1 MISSVNKKDWRG
13 LNVYRDRKH
22 ENLIKT
28 LVEDKDTAIFTF
40 NKDLMIF
47 AAMIGYSY
55 TRKLPLSN
63 DKISITLGTYH
74 STNDDGFIYLLAL
87 MENRNA
93 TCLKD
98 ANLASSIRIY
108 EEYCNG
114 GLDLIQDWFRSN
126 PTDISRVETIE
137 TKIWEYIKSQEAA
150 GVEISND
157 DLDVDF

>member
-1 MISSVNKKDWRG
+1 MLSSVNKKDWRG
-13 LNVYRDRKH
+13 LNVYRDRRH

-28 LVEDKDTAIFTF
+28 LVEEKDTAIFTYI
-40 NKDLMIF
+40 KDLMVF

-55 TRKLPLSN
+55 NKKLALSD
-63 DKISITLGTYH
+63 DKIPISLGTYYN
-74 STNDDGFIYLLAL
+74 SEDDGFIYLLAL
-87 MENRNA
+87 MENKNA

-98 ANLASSIRIY
+98 PNLASSIRIF

-114 GLDLIQDWFRSN
+114 GLDLIQDWFRSS
-126 PTDISRVETIE
+126 PTDSSRVETIE

-157 DLDVDF
+157 DLEVDF

>member
-1 MISSVNKKDWRG
+1 MSGINRKDWRG
-13 LNVYRDRKH
+13 LNVYRDRRH

-28 LVEDKDTAIFTF
+28 LVEDKDTAIFTY
-40 NKDLMIF
+40 NKDLMVF

-55 TRKLPLSN
+55 NKKLALSD
-63 DKISITLGTYH
+63 DKISISLGTYYN
-74 STNDDGFIYLLAL
+74 SEDDGFIYLLAL
-87 MENRNA
+87 MENKNA

-98 ANLASSIRIY
+98 PNLASSIRIF
-108 EEYCNG
+108 EEYSNG

-150 GVEISND
+150 GVDISND
-157 DLDVDF
+157 DLEVDF

>member
-1 MISSVNKKDWRG
+1 MMSGINRKDWRG
-13 LNVYRDRKH
+13 LNVYRDRRH

-28 LVEDKDTAIFTF
+28 LVEDKDTAIFTY
-40 NKDLMIF
+40 NKDLMVF

-55 TRKLPLSN
+55 NKKLALSD
-63 DKISITLGTYH
+63 DKISISLGTYYN
-74 STNDDGFIYLLAL
+74 SEDDGFIYLLAL

-137 TKIWEYIKSQEAA
+137 TKIWEYIKSQEAT
-150 GVEISND
+150 GIDISND
-157 DLDVDF
+157 DLEVDF